1 MRKIIIGIAL
11 VTAMAASAVIAPKA
25 AQAQDYP
32 NVANLTPFTAEA
44 NYMSK
49 PGYLRYRNYVS
60 TNTWIS
66 YEEAAR
72 VVAEQGG

>member
-25 AQAQDYP
+25 AQAQTYT
-32 NVANLTPFTAEA
+32 NVSNITPFTAEA

-49 PGYLRYRNYVS
+49 PGYLRYRNYVDS
-60 TNTWIS
+60 NNWIS

-72 VVAEQGG
+72 VVAEQG